1 MAFSSSCAAPKVVM
15 DSGTFCSVSARFV
28 AVTVMASSVADP
40 EVSSA
45 AATVTLTA
53 AANAAPKHATT
64 PLRIRMLTTP

>member
-40 EVSSA
+40 DVSSA
-45 AATVTLTA
+45 AATVTTA
-53 AANAAPKHATT
+53 AKAAPKHAT
-64 PLRIRMLTTP
+64 PRLRIGMLKTP